1 MRRTPPVNIALLP
14 TKPLAL
20 GKSRLTPLLSTTDR
34 AAIGHA
40 MFTDVLTALCAAES
54 LDAVIVITADETLA
68 SEAEAAGAA
77 PIRETAPT
85 GLNAAVIRG
94 TDAAVARGATTVVV
108 VLSDIP
114 WITGPDID
122 ALCLEAPAKGALA
135 VPSKEG
141 TFTNVL
147 LRRPP
152 TLFRPAFG
160 RHSLRRHVAAAEAQG
175 MPCRIF
181 PSERIGFDVDTP
193 DDLRTFAA
201 VESPTTTY
209 RETVRLGLARFR
221 PVA

>member
-1 MRRTPPVNIALLP
+1 MNIALLP
-14 TKPLAL
+14 AKPLAL
-20 GKSRLTPLLSTTDR
+20 GKSRLAPLLPDGDR

-40 MFTDVLTALCAAES
+40 MFTDVLAALRAATS
-54 LDAVIVITADETLA
+54 LDAVVVVTADETLA
-68 SEAEAAGAA
+68 SDAEATGAA
-77 PIRETAPT
+77 LIRETAPA

-94 TDAAVARGATTVVV
+94 THAAVARGATTVLV

-122 ALCLEAPAKGALA
+122 ALCLDAPTKGALV

-175 MPCRIF
+175 LPCRIF

-193 DDLRTFAA
+193 EDLRAFAA
-201 VESPTTTY
+201 VESPTATY
-209 RETVRLGLARFR
+209 RESVRLGLAPLR